1 MYNSQQYSIPVFWI
15 VQKTMCHRELYW
27 CFINSDSFLKCA
39 MSHFSPNWKK
49 RWAHFHNHFHM
60 SSIFLWC
67 SYAGHAAVSIK
78 ISRFEAGVKDLQF
91 KATLRVV
98 LKPLLKH
105 PPFLGGIQLY
115 FLTQPVSVEQ
125 HDCSLF
131 YGHIHN

>member
-1 MYNSQQYSIPVFWI
+1 MF
-15 VQKTMCHRELYW
+15 
-27 CFINSDSFLKCA
+27 SF
-39 MSHFSPNWKK
+39 
-49 RWAHFHNHFHM
+49 
-60 SSIFLWC
+60 FLLC

-125 HDCSLF
+125 HGCSLF
-131 YGHIHN
+131 YGHIHTYLIANLPIDEPLLGFYIASLFLIPTLFG

>member
-1 MYNSQQYSIPVFWI
+1 MF
-15 VQKTMCHRELYW
+15 
-27 CFINSDSFLKCA
+27 SF
-39 MSHFSPNWKK
+39 
-49 RWAHFHNHFHM
+49 
-60 SSIFLWC
+60 FLLC

-125 HDCSLF
+125 HGCSLF
-131 YGHIHN
+131 YGHIHTYRKFAN

>member
-1 MYNSQQYSIPVFWI
+1 MGLILITFGRFY
-15 VQKTMCHRELYW
+15 
-27 CFINSDSFLKCA
+27 
-39 MSHFSPNWKK
+39 
-49 RWAHFHNHFHM
+49 NHFHM
-60 SSIFLWC
+60 FSFFLLC

-125 HDCSLF
+125 HGFSLF
-131 YGHIHN
+131 YGHIHTYLIANLPIDEPLLGFYFRI